1 MTTVA
6 KITTAI
12 TEFNR
17 RSMSRHDVTLLAK
30 IGFRDLPPISCTV
43 RNISPMGALLEFG
56 GDIALPETF
65 RIVIETKMFWADCEV
80 RHHKGKTAGVMFIS
94 NRMEAL
100 AAFG

>member
-1 MTTVA
+1 MTAVA
-6 KITTAI
+6 KTTATV

-17 RSMSRHDVTLLAK
+17 RSSSRHDVTLPAK
-30 IGFRDLPPISCTV
+30 IGFRDQPPIACTV